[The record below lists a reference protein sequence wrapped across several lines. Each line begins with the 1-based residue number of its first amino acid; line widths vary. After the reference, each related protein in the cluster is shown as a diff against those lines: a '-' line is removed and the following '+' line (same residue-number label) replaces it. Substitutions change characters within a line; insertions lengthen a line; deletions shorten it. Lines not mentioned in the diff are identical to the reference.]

1 MTIGNILKLIERYF
15 PAGTAMDKDR
25 IGLQVQSG
33 NEEVRKI
40 LITLELDD
48 HVIEEATK
56 KNCDCII
63 SFHPLIFFP
72 ITELHDNERVGRLV
86 QKLIKSNIS
95 LISIHTNFDSY
106 INGTSYILA
115 NKLNLKKS
123 GFLVPDTNYEGYGM
137 GVLATPERTLTPEEI
152 LERVQS
158 VCRSPIR
165 YNMSGT
171 SEINKIAI
179 VGGSGT
185 SFISNALAN
194 GADCLITADVTYH
207 RFHEVNGKMML
218 IDPGHYEMEQF
229 VPLGLLRF
237 FIDHIDSCEY
247 DLICNSQTHTN
258 PIKYY
263 PSGNYQ
269 EEQKKYL
276 INNSMVVE

>member
-1 MTIGNILKLIERYF
+1 MTLGSILKLIERYF
-15 PAGTAMDKDR
+15 PAGTAMEKDR

-40 LITLELDD
+40 LISLELDD
-48 HVIEEATK
+48 HVIEEANQ

-72 ITELHDNERVGRLV
+72 ITELHDTQRVGRLV
-86 QKLIKSNIS
+86 QKLIKNNIS

-115 NKLNLKKS
+115 KKLGLKVN
-123 GFLVPDTNYEGYGM
+123 GFLVPDKNHENYGM
-137 GVLATPERTLTPEEI
+137 GIIAETEKTLSPDQL
-152 LERVQS
+152 LEKVQS
-158 VCRSPIR
+158 VCMSPVR
-165 YNMSGT
+165 YNHGQT

-185 SFISNALAN
+185 SYIGDALARE
-194 GADCLITADVTYH
+194 ADCFITADVTYH

-229 VPLGLLRF
+229 VPMGLLQF
-237 FIDHIDSCEY
+237 FKEHIDREEF
-247 DLICNSQTHTN
+247 DFICTSKSLTN

-263 PSGNYQ
+263 PSGNYE

-276 INNSMVVE
+276 INNFMVVE

>member
-1 MTIGNILKLIERYF
+1 MRLGSILKLIERYF
-15 PAGTAMDKDR
+15 PAGTAMEKDR

-40 LITLELDD
+40 LISLELDD
-48 HVIEEATK
+48 HVIEEANQ

-72 ITELHDNERVGRLV
+72 ITELHDTERVGRLV
-86 QKLIKSNIS
+86 QKLIKNNIS

-106 INGTSYILA
+106 INGTSNILA
-115 NKLNLKKS
+115 NKLGLKVN
-123 GFLVPDTNYEGYGM
+123 GFLVPDKDYDNYGM
-137 GVLATPERTLTPEEI
+137 GVIAEPVKSLSPDQL
-152 LERVQS
+152 LENVQS
-158 VCRSPIR
+158 VCTSPLR
-165 YNMSGT
+165 YNLGAT

-185 SFISNALAN
+185 SFIGDALKS
-194 GADCLITADVTYH
+194 GADCFITADVTYH

-229 VPLGLLRF
+229 VPMGLLEF
-237 FIDHIDSCEY
+237 FREHIGKNEY
-247 DLICNSQTHTN
+247 DFIQTSKSLTN

-263 PSGNYQ
+263 PSGKYE

-276 INNSMVVE
+276 INNFMVV